1 MSVAFRSI
9 APMSDPVNPIDE
21 PPPALTEPH
30 HLLGAY
36 LDYFRSVVPNKLD
49 GLAEHEL
56 RTSRL
61 PSGWTPLELLH
72 HLTHVERRW
81 LRWGFLG
88 EAVDEPWGD
97 RGPEDRWQVPEGMSS
112 AEVRARYEE
121 QCAWSRATVAG
132 VPLERRAATGGR
144 FTTEAEAPTL
154 GWILFHLLQEYARH
168 AGQLDVV
175 RELADGS
182 VGE

>member
-1 MSVAFRSI
+1 MNPV
-9 APMSDPVNPIDE
+9 DPVNPIDE
-21 PPPALTEPH
+21 PPYSLADTREMLD
-30 HLLGAY
+30 AY
-36 LDYFRSVVPNKLD
+36 LDYYRSVVLHKLD
-49 GLAEHEL
+49 GLSESEL

-88 EAVDEPWGD
+88 EPVESPWGD
-97 RGPEDRWQVPEGMSS
+97 RGPDDRWHVPDDMSPR
-112 AEVRARYEE
+112 EVRARFEE
-121 QCAWSRATVAG
+121 QCAWSRRAVAD
-132 VPLERRAATGGR
+132 VPLGRRAPTGGR
-144 FTTEAEAPTL
+144 FATEAEAPTL

-175 RELADGS
+175 RELADGT